1 MGTYIEKPKKA
12 PLKTEFI
19 VQLKALEKEHE
30 ALKLENIKNLEK
42 IHELENKVAT
52 LEKDVK
58 KKPFESETYQQTE
71 LDMSF
76 GPMYCRKCGYEA
88 EDGYQLDGN
97 IWSDHEDTDV
107 NCQNPT

>member
-42 IHELENKVAT
+42 IHELESKVAT

-58 KKPFESETYQQTE
+58 KQAGAE
-71 LDMSF
+71 L
-76 GPMYCRKCGYEA
+76 
-88 EDGYQLDGN
+88 
-97 IWSDHEDTDV
+97 
-107 NCQNPT
+107 CQAQGKLKLVWL